1 MAYYTENLKEQ
12 ISTISNIMNWY
23 SKYNIDTKIKN
34 SKIKDKCEKFGHF
47 AGSLLNVWEHERATG
62 SADSILYL
70 DLIGGF
76 TDVYI
81 FTSSCKFVMYALHC
95 TYIQP
100 K

>member
-47 AGSLLNVWEHERATG
+47 AGSLLNV
-62 SADSILYL
+62 
-70 DLIGGF
+70 
-76 TDVYI
+76 
-81 FTSSCKFVMYALHC
+81 
-95 TYIQP
+95 
-100 K
+100 